1 MSRCYLHLLM
11 ARPKSDRTNL
21 AGIATRMGVSIP
33 TVSRALRDMDGIH
46 ADTRAEIVTIAH
58 QMGNVTKDNAL
69 KRSTRKGD
77 SPYQL
82 LALSQT
88 TSLDIDQRFMTGMS
102 NATAA
107 PNASMLWHLS
117 TSDQC
122 ANMRDPKLAPAALRS
137 RQAHG
142 LVLLH
147 RWPTEVARA
156 LARRFPVVSIVH
168 DYLGS
173 NIDDRRG
180 MGELVEHLHSAGH
193 RKIGFFGLCPEVSW
207 SCGRYG
213 TFVEALTRLDL
224 ELDPRNIV
232 RIDLPSALSP
242 DEFSSVPWA
251 DHVRTRLRD
260 KVDAWICPSALTGQ
274 TLCRFFLGEG
284 VRMPDD
290 VSLANYHSGSRLN
303 PPDLPEITTAS
314 VVDEELGGAAVRRII
329 NHIENPGE
337 SRRSILIPARLSVG
351 TTRRPPFAA
360 R

>member
-1 MSRCYLHLLM
+1 M

-21 AGIATRMGVSIP
+21 AGIATRMGVSIS
-33 TVSRALRDMDGIH
+33 TVSRALRDMNGIH
-46 ADTRAEIVTIAH
+46 ADTRAKIVTIAH
-58 QMGNVTKDNAL
+58 QMGYVTKDTAH
-69 KRSTRKGD
+69 KRSARKGD

-88 TSLDIDQRFMTGMS
+88 TSLDIDQRYMAGIS
-102 NATAA
+102 NAAVA
-107 PNASMLWHLS
+107 LNASMLWHLS
-117 TSDQC
+117 TSEQC
-122 ANMRDPKLAPAALRS
+122 ANVLDPKLAPAALRS
-137 RQAHG
+137 GQAHG

-147 RWPTEVARA
+147 RWPTEVVRA
-156 LARRFPVVSIVH
+156 LARRFPVVSIVY
-168 DYLGS
+168 DYPGS
-173 NIDDRRG
+173 DIDLINIDDRRG

-242 DEFSSVPWA
+242 DAFSSVPWA
-251 DHVRTRLRD
+251 DHIRTRLRD

-274 TLCRFFLGEG
+274 TLCRFFLSEG

-290 VSLANYHSGSRLN
+290 VSLANYHGGSRLN
-303 PPDLPEITTAS
+303 PPDLPQITTVS

-337 SRRSILIPARLSVG
+337 SRRSILIPAQLSVG
-351 TTRRPPFAA
+351 TTTRRPRIVA